1 MSGETNALVIGAGGG
16 VGAATAALLL
26 AQGYSVHASVSAADK
41 IPALHARLPGLAGII
56 ALDLSQGD
64 EALERLQAYRA
75 AQAQKFSAVVVCAA
89 VAPQSAAEFT
99 SLDVLRR
106 AVEINCVSALAVYRA
121 LMPDLR
127 ATRGRMVLVSSFS
140 GKVAMPLQ
148 APYVASKFALEG
160 LADVLRQEAGPCGV
174 EIILLQP
181 GGIDTAMARLSASSA
196 RAQINALQE
205 PELSLYGNLYKQFEY
220 RVLEALAANSLTP
233 PEVVAQAALHA
244 LEMDKPQ
251 PRYPVGADA
260 TQLLAAARQMT
271 DRELDALVLGIY
283 QSVPV

>member
-1 MSGETNALVIGAGGG
+1 MSVLVIGAGGG

-26 AQGYSVHASVSAADK
+26 ARGYRVHASVSAEDK
-41 IPALHARLPGLAGII
+41 IPVLRGQLPGLVGVI
-56 ALDLSQGD
+56 ALDLARGD
-64 EALERLQAYRA
+64 EVLARLQDYKA
-75 AQAQKFSAVVVCAA
+75 AQGAPFNAVVVCAA

-106 AVEINCVSALAVYRA
+106 TVEINCVSALAVYRA
-121 LMPDLR
+121 MMPDLR

-148 APYVASKFALEG
+148 APYIASKFALEG
-160 LADVLRQEAGPCGV
+160 LADVLRQEAQQWGV
-174 EIILLQP
+174 DIILLQP

-196 RAQINALQE
+196 REQIDALRE
-205 PELSLYGNLYKQFEY
+205 PELSLYGRLYRQFEY
-220 RVLEALAANSLTP
+220 RVLEALAAKSLTP

-244 LEMDKPQ
+244 LETETPQ

-260 TQLLAAARQMT
+260 AQLLAAARQMT

-283 QSVPV
+283 QSAPV

>member
-1 MSGETNALVIGAGGG
+1 MKNALVIGAGGG
-16 VGAATAALLL
+16 VGGAVAALLL
-26 AQGYSVHASVSAADK
+26 ARGFSVHASVSAEEK
-41 IPALHARLPGLAGII
+41 ISGLRARLPGLAGII
-56 ALDLSQGD
+56 ALDLAQGD
-64 EALERLQAYRA
+64 EVLARLQAYVA
-75 AQAQKFSAVVVCAA
+75 AQALPFDAVVVCAA

-106 AVEINCVSALAVYRA
+106 AVEINCVAALAVYRA

-140 GKVAMPLQ
+140 GKVGMPLQ

-160 LADVLRQEAGPCGV
+160 LADVLRQEAGQFGV
-174 EIILLQP
+174 EMILLQP

-196 RAQINALQE
+196 RAQINALRE
-205 PELSLYGNLYKQFEY
+205 PELSLYGDLYKQFEY

-244 LEMDKPQ
+244 LETDKPQ

-260 TQLLAAARQMT
+260 TQLLAAARGMT

-283 QSVPV
+283 QSAPV

>member
-1 MSGETNALVIGAGGG
+1 MNVLVIGAGGG
-16 VGAATAALLL
+16 VGASTVALLL
-26 AQGYSVHASVSAADK
+26 AQGYSVHASVSAEGK
-41 IPALHARLPGLAGII
+41 IPALRDQLPGLAGVI
-56 ALDLSQGD
+56 ALDLARGD
-64 EALERLQAYRA
+64 EVLARLQDYRA
-75 AQAQKFSAVVVCAA
+75 AQDQKLGAVVVCAA

-106 AVEINCVSALAVYRA
+106 TVEINCVSALAVYRA
-121 LMPDLR
+121 MMPDLR

-148 APYVASKFALEG
+148 APYIASKFALEG
-160 LADVLRQEAGPCGV
+160 LADVLRQEAREWGV

-196 RAQINALQE
+196 REQIDALRD
-205 PELSLYGNLYKQFEY
+205 PELSLYGRLYQQFEY

-233 PEVVAQAALHA
+233 PRVVAQAVLHA
-244 LEMDKPQ
+244 LETETPQ

-283 QSVPV
+283 RSAPV

>member
-1 MSGETNALVIGAGGG
+1 MNVLVIGAGGG
-16 VGAATAALLL
+16 VGAATVALLL
-26 AQGYSVHASVSAADK
+26 AQGYSVHASVSAEGK
-41 IPALHARLPGLAGII
+41 IPALRDQLPGLAGVI
-56 ALDLSQGD
+56 ALDLARGD
-64 EALERLQAYRA
+64 EVLARLQDYRA
-75 AQAQKFSAVVVCAA
+75 AQDQKLSAVVVCAA

-106 AVEINCVSALAVYRA
+106 TVEINCVSALAVYRA
-121 LMPDLR
+121 MMPDLR

-148 APYVASKFALEG
+148 APYIASKFALEG
-160 LADVLRQEAGPCGV
+160 LADVLRQEAREWGV

-196 RAQINALQE
+196 REQIDALRD
-205 PELSLYGNLYKQFEY
+205 PELSLYGRLYQQFEY

-233 PEVVAQAALHA
+233 PRVVAQAVLHA
-244 LEMDKPQ
+244 LETETPQ

-283 QSVPV
+283 RSAPV